1 MQVPQ
6 VVEEYLREEVLCNR
20 IVKLTQS
27 EACKLGIHCSLFGV
41 IPKKH
46 NPNKWRPI
54 VAFSALEGSSVN
66 DGIARDLCSTSY
78 LAMDDVIACIVRLGK
93 ESLIVN
99 MDIKQAYC
107 NVPIH
112 PDDHPLLGMK
122 QYGPGE
128 SKHAQ

>member
-41 IPKKH
+41 ISR
-46 NPNKWRPI
+46 NKTQINGDSI
-54 VAFSALEGSSVN
+54 VALSALEGSSVN
-66 DGIARDLCSTSY
+66 DGTARDLCSTSY
-78 LAMDDVIACIVRLGK
+78 LAMDDVIACIVRLGE

-122 QYGPGE
+122 W
-128 SKHAQ
+128 